1 MMRKLLIAFTTL
13 AASSALAIPPLP
25 PPPPPAPPPKL
36 LIVISVDQLS
46 ADLFDEY
53 RPIFTAGLARMARGT
68 AFRNGYQG
76 QATTKTCPGHSVI
89 LTGALPARTGIIDNE
104 WFNQSVARSDKSV
117 NCAEDERVPGSNSDN
132 YTVSPV
138 HLRMPVLGE
147 LLKKSS
153 PKSLSVALAGKDR
166 AAIMMGGHTPD
177 QRWYWKGN
185 RFTTDLKSA
194 RVPASVPATNA
205 AVAREIATAQPPLE
219 PPPVCAAKAT
229 PVAMPDGHTVGSGR
243 FARAAGNRAD
253 FKASPELD
261 AAVLALAASLIREM
275 GLGSDEAPDVLAVG
289 LSATDYIGHRYGPG
303 GQEMCLQLLSLDR
316 DLGDFFRLLDTSGVD
331 YAVALTADHGGLDI
345 PERVKAFDPNAARV
359 DPGLASRA
367 VAKVIGEKLGIEG
380 RLLFGGSYGDIYLDH
395 SLSAANRKRVLDAAL
410 AFYRAHPQ
418 VEAAFSAEQL
428 RKLPIPSGRQDRW
441 TLIERARASF
451 YPGRSGDIFVML
463 RRDITPIASPG
474 SSVASHGSP
483 WDYDRRVPILLWRPG
498 MPESPRDQPVGVV
511 DLMPTLAAM
520 LGVPVDRASI
530 DGTCLL
536 GVAGIACPPR

>member
-1 MMRKLLIAFTTL
+1 MIRKFLTAFAAL
-13 AASSALAIPPLP
+13 AASSASAIPPVP
-25 PPPPPAPPPKL
+25 PPPPPAAPPKL
-36 LIVISVDQLS
+36 LIVISVDQFS

-53 RPIFTAGLARMARGT
+53 RPLFTAGMARMARGT
-68 AFRNGYQG
+68 AFRNGYHG

-89 LTGALPARTGIIDNE
+89 LTGSLPARTGIVSNE
-104 WFNQSVARSDKSV
+104 WFDQSIARADKSI
-117 NCAEDERVPGSNSDN
+117 NCAEDERVAGSDSTH

-138 HLRMPVLGE
+138 HLEMPVLGE

-153 PKSLSVALAGKDR
+153 PKSLSVAVAGKDR

-177 QRWYWKGN
+177 QRWYWKSN

-194 RVPASVPATNA
+194 RPPASVAATNA
-205 AVAREIATAQPPLE
+205 AVAQEIATAQAPLDPPQA
-219 PPPVCAAKAT
+219 CAAKAR
-229 PVAMPDGHTVGSGR
+229 PISLPGGRVVGNGR
-243 FARAAGNRAD
+243 FERTAGDAAG
-253 FKASPELD
+253 FKSSPELD

-275 GLGSDEAPDVLAVG
+275 HLGADDAPDVLAVG

-316 DLGDFFRLLDTSGVD
+316 DLGDFFRLLDTSGID
-331 YAVALTADHGGLDI
+331 YAVAVTADHGGLDI
-345 PERVKAFDPNAARV
+345 PERMDALHPGAARV
-359 DPGLASRA
+359 DSALASRA
-367 VAKVIGEKLGIEG
+367 VGKVIGEKLGIRG
-380 RLLFGGSYGDIYLDH
+380 RILYGGSYGDIYLDEA
-395 SLSAANRKRVLDAAL
+395 LSTADRKRVSDAAL

-428 RKLPIPSGRQDRW
+428 GKVPIPTGRQDRW
-441 TLIERARASF
+441 TLIERARASY
-451 YPGRSGDIFVML
+451 YPGRSGDIFVLL
-463 RRDITPIASPG
+463 RRDITPIASPA
-474 SSVASHGSP
+474 SSVASHGSQ

-520 LGVPVDRASI
+520 LGVPVPRGSI

-536 GVAGIACPPR
+536 GVPGVACPSR

>member
-1 MMRKLLIAFTTL
+1 
-13 AASSALAIPPLP
+13 
-25 PPPPPAPPPKL
+25 
-36 LIVISVDQLS
+36 
-46 ADLFDEY
+46 
-53 RPIFTAGLARMARGT
+53 
-68 AFRNGYQG
+68 
-76 QATTKTCPGHSVI
+76 
-89 LTGALPARTGIIDNE
+89 
-104 WFNQSVARSDKSV
+104 
-117 NCAEDERVPGSNSDN
+117 
-132 YTVSPV
+132 
-138 HLRMPVLGE
+138 
-147 LLKKSS
+147 
-153 PKSLSVALAGKDR
+153 
-166 AAIMMGGHTPD
+166 
-177 QRWYWKGN
+177 
-185 RFTTDLKSA
+185 
-194 RVPASVPATNA
+194 
-205 AVAREIATAQPPLE
+205 
-219 PPPVCAAKAT
+219 
-229 PVAMPDGHTVGSGR
+229 MPDGHTVGSGR

-261 AAVLALAASLIREM
+261 AAVMALAASLIREM
-275 GLGSDEAPDVLAVG
+275 GLGLYEAQDVMAVG
-289 LSATDYIGHRYGPG
+289 LSASDYIGQRYGPG

-428 RKLPIPSGRQDRW
+428 RKPIPSGRQDRW

-498 MPESPRDQPVGVV
+498 MQESPRDQPVGVV

-536 GVAGIACPPR
+536 GVPGIACPPR

>member
-1 MMRKLLIAFTTL
+1 MMRKLLIAFMTL
-13 AASSALAIPPLP
+13 AASSALATPPLP

-89 LTGALPARTGIIDNE
+89 LTGALPARTGIIDTE

-345 PERVKAFDPNAARV
+345 PERMKAFDPNAARV

-428 RKLPIPSGRQDRW
+428 SKLPIPSGRQDRW

-498 MPESPRDQPVGVV
+498 MQESPRDQPVGVV

-520 LGVPVDRASI
+520 LGVPVGRASI

-536 GVAGIACPPR
+536 GVPGIACPPR

>member
-104 WFNQSVARSDKSV
+104 WFDQSVARSDKSV

-428 RKLPIPSGRQDRW
+428 SKLPIPSGRQDRW

>member
-68 AFRNGYQG
+68 GFRNGYQG

-104 WFNQSVARSDKSV
+104 WFDQSVARSDKSV

-345 PERVKAFDPNAARV
+345 PERMKAFDPNAARV

>member
-1 MMRKLLIAFTTL
+1 MMRKLLIALTTL
-13 AASSALAIPPLP
+13 AASSALAIPPV

-104 WFNQSVARSDKSV
+104 WFDQSVARSDKSV

-428 RKLPIPSGRQDRW
+428 SKLPIPSGRQDRW

-498 MPESPRDQPVGVV
+498 MQESPRDQPVGVV

>member
-345 PERVKAFDPNAARV
+345 PERMKAFDPNAARV

-428 RKLPIPSGRQDRW
+428 SKLPIPSGRQDRW

>member
-1 MMRKLLIAFTTL
+1 MIRKLLIALTTL

-104 WFNQSVARSDKSV
+104 WFDQSVARSDKSV

-428 RKLPIPSGRQDRW
+428 SKLPIPSGRQDRW

>member
-428 RKLPIPSGRQDRW
+428 SKLPIPSGRQDRW

>member
-104 WFNQSVARSDKSV
+104 WFDQSVARSDKSV

-243 FARAAGNRAD
+243 FTRAAGNRAD

-428 RKLPIPSGRQDRW
+428 SKLPIPSGRQDRW